1 MKFTGWK
8 FMLSATVMACSI
20 AAAPASAQM
29 LINAIT
35 GQPLELDSGRE
46 EERDTPA
53 VQEFLQTMQN
63 PYNEDAQALPKGR
76 SLFNTACSG
85 CHGYLGEGKI
95 GPSLNNDDSWH
106 YELDT
111 DKGLFEVI
119 FGGADRQMGP
129 QNEFLTQDEILHV
142 MAWVR
147 HLYIGDPEDAS
158 WLTEEQ
164 RSNFQPYKEES
175 AEQ

>member
-1 MKFTGWK
+1 MKLTGWK
-8 FMLSATVMACSI
+8 FMLSAVIMACGLAST
-20 AAAPASAQM
+20 PATAQM
-29 LINAIT
+29 FINAVS
-35 GQPLELDSGRE
+35 GQALELDTGRE

-53 VQEFLQTMQN
+53 VKEFLQTLQN
-63 PYNEDAQALPKGR
+63 PYNEDQQALPKGR
-76 SLFNTACSG
+76 SIFNTACSG

-95 GPSLNNDDSWH
+95 GPALNHDGWH
-106 YELDT
+106 YELET

-147 HLYIGDPEDAS
+147 HLYTGDPSDAV

-164 RSNFQPYKEES
+164 RSTFQPYKEE
-175 AEQ
+175 AK

>member
-1 MKFTGWK
+1 MKLKGWK
-8 FMLSATVMACSI
+8 FMLSGLVIACGV
-20 AAAPASAQM
+20 AVAPASAQM
-29 LINAIT
+29 FINAVT
-35 GQPLELDSGRE
+35 GQPLDLDAGRE

-53 VQEFLQTMQN
+53 VKEFLQTMQN
-63 PYNEDAQALPKGR
+63 PYNEDPQALPKGE

-85 CHGYLGEGKI
+85 CHGHLGEGKI
-95 GPSLNNDDSWH
+95 GPALNHDGWH
-106 YELDT
+106 YELET

-119 FGGADRQMGP
+119 FDGADRQMGP

-147 HLYIGDPEDAS
+147 HLYTGDPDDAT

-164 RSNFQPYKEES
+164 RSSFQPYEEAPS
-175 AEQ
+175 K